1 MNSKTIIAVLT
12 AVGTIIKVVID
23 VLDSDKK

>member
-12 AVGTIIKVVID
+12 AVATIIKVVID